1 MVTVLSFALQACGQL
16 HFGDCYDLSNQK
28 GPIAVHPVTS
38 PMGLVAVLEIWQQA
52 VPLRLKWPK
61 ASVLNGF
68 LAAGA
73 IAGWGYR
80 KD

>member
-38 PMGLVAVLEIWQQA
+38 PMGLVAVLGDLA
-52 VPLRLKWPK
+52 TGR
-61 ASVLNGF
+61 A
-68 LAAGA
+68 LAAQMA
-73 IAGWGYR
+73 QSLSFERLFSGWGYR